1 MRNRT
6 AIPSFDQRDGE
17 ERRQRENQLMDYYT
31 EATVK
36 TKFIWLMMEK
46 EMEDMV

>member
-1 MRNRT
+1 
-6 AIPSFDQRDGE
+6 
-17 ERRQRENQLMDYYT
+17 MDYYT

-46 EMEDMV
+46 EMEDMVLPKAEQL